1 MPHDQEISV
10 LQREI
15 ACTRR
20 RLQHLVEEIQT
31 LQAGVA
37 LARATMVQIKRE
49 IHDGNNS
56 RLKH

>member
-1 MPHDQEISV
+1 MSHNQEMIA
-10 LQREI
+10 LRREI
-15 ACTRR
+15 AYTRR